1 MSSAPVCLQSVFD
14 FDKVSFEKDT
24 EVHLDV
30 TLTAPERAE
39 TKRIPLHLILA
50 IDCSGSM
57 SGGKLGSVKTT
68 VNKLV
73 DHLTENDTLGI
84 LAFSDNVWEVLGVLP
99 MAKENKNL
107 AKEKVKALQPLSM
120 TNLSAAMSMALEKAV
135 ISDTSKTCRVILLTD
150 GLPTAGICD
159 RDSLINLACH
169 TNQRVSISTFGYG
182 DDFDAELMASLSKM
196 GRGNNFYIK
205 SDDECGKAFALEL
218 GGLLSLYGQNI
229 KLTITPS
236 GNMTFKELLSDYKCQ
251 QVKGFRLLTPG
262 KVEVTID
269 DIFVGEKKHCIL
281 KLEIPKASE
290 AVCVRATRVC
300 DVEMTYL
307 DTETQKE
314 VTVTETVRINYVKA
328 DKIAS
333 EPDPEVRKQL
343 LILETVRLQKEA
355 KEKADAGD
363 FGGARAALSAA
374 TSFVTTHATVLPD
387 SGVYL
392 SNLRGMTS
400 NFADSQSYLSKGIK
414 MSNAFTSCLSSG
426 RASSVDSMAAAYSNT
441 TMVNMVRSFS
451 GDPLLDP
458 AADPVV
464 KVDPEKENKA

>member
-14 FDKVSFEKDT
+14 FDKVSYEKDT

-30 TLTAPERAE
+30 TLTAPERTE
-39 TKRIPLHLILA
+39 TKRIPLHLVLA

-57 SGGKLGSVKTT
+57 SGGKLDSVKTT

-73 DHLTENDTLGI
+73 DHLTENDSLGI

-107 AKEKVKALQPLSM
+107 AKEKVKALRPLNL

-135 ISDTSKTCRVILLTD
+135 IADTSKTCRVILLTD
-150 GLPTAGICD
+150 GLPTAGTCD
-159 RDSLINLACH
+159 RDGLTNLAAK

-182 DDFDAELMASLSKM
+182 DDFDAELMASVSKM

-205 SDDECGKAFALEL
+205 TDDECGKAFALEL

-262 KVEVTID
+262 KVEITID

-290 AVCVRATRVC
+290 AVCARATRVC
-300 DVEMTYL
+300 DVEMVYT
-307 DTETQKE
+307 DTETHKE
-314 VTVTETVRINYVKA
+314 VTVSETVRINYVKA

-343 LILETVRLQKEA
+343 LIIETIRLQKEA
-355 KEKADAGD
+355 KDKADAGD
-363 FGGARAALSAA
+363 FRAAQAALGAA
-374 TSFVTTHATVLPD
+374 TSFVTTHATVIPN
-387 SGVYL
+387 SGIYL
-392 SNLRGMTS
+392 SNLQGMTA
-400 NFADSQSYLSKGIK
+400 NFTDSHSYNLKGIK
-414 MSNAFTSCLSSG
+414 MSNAFTNCLSSG
-426 RASSVDSMAAAYSNT
+426 RASSVDSMNIAYSNST
-441 TMVNMVRSFS
+441 IGNMVRSFS
-451 GDPLLDP
+451 GDPVLNVDP
-458 AADPVV
+458 AV
-464 KVDPEKENKA
+464 KVDPEEENKA